1 MTKFQK
7 VLSVLFALFLLVIFW
22 RVIIMPY
29 QQANDLRGCIG
40 SGLSTDKVVN
50 SETFNILI
58 KHCETRAKYPS
69 F

>member
-7 VLSVLFALFLLVIFW
+7 VLLALLILFILVIFW

-29 QQANDLRGCIG
+29 QQANDLRECMDTVVKGKDMNLE
-40 SGLSTDKVVN
+40 GLD
-50 SETFNILI
+50 FLI
-58 KHCETRAKYPS
+58 KYCETRAKYPS